1 MKRFNIEV
9 KTGSGVQLLLSR
21 TDDPSQTQ
29 TVTVSTDALQE
40 AIDAGVYKT
49 AEQAKEDVRANV
61 EYLSVQ
67 AAYKLLG
74 LPYGYRLTADETKAM
89 QEACAQAVDSLVPS
103 VDALFI

>member
-1 MKRFNIEV
+1 MKRFSIEV
-9 KTGSGVQLLLSR
+9 RTDSGVQLVL
-21 TDDPSQTQ
+21 TKTGTEQTEA
-29 TVTVSTDALQE
+29 VTVNTDALEE
-40 AIDAGVYKT
+40 AIAAGVYET

-74 LPYGYRLTADETKAM
+74 LPYGYRLTADETEAM

-103 VDALFI
+103 VDTLFL

>member
-9 KTGSGVQLLLSR
+9 KTGSGVQLVLTKSG
-21 TDDPSQTQ
+21 TEQTE

-40 AIDAGVYKT
+40 LIAAGVYAT